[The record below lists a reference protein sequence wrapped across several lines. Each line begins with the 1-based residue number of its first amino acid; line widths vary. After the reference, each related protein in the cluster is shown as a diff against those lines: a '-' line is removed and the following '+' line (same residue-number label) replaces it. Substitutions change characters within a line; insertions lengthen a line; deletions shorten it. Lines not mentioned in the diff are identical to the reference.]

1 MSESSRIEVQKAV
14 DVMDVASKVTC
25 NRFSEEGWKKADAY
39 VPREM
44 EITVYVNGRAL
55 VTILCTA
62 AKLDYLVVGYLY
74 AEGIITDLN
83 DIASMQ
89 LKLDESMAVV
99 ELKDP
104 AFELPTL
111 RKLGCSGSSVYK
123 TQGERIYSDLVT
135 TPEAVLSLMERL
147 QAQMELYPISGGVHT
162 SALADTNELLV
173 VAEDIGRHNT
183 LNKIQ
188 GECIMRG
195 ISTKDKLML
204 ITGRISSEM
213 LLKAAK
219 MHAPIVVS
227 RHAPTKSAI
236 LLATEMTIALVGQ
249 ARGGN
254 LAVFTRPERLG
265 LPQD

>member
-1 MSESSRIEVQKAV
+1 MSESGGIEVQKTV
-14 DVMDVASKVTC
+14 DVMDVASKVDC
-25 NRFSEEGWKKADAY
+25 LRFSEDGWKKDDAY
-39 VPREM
+39 VPKEM
-44 EITVYVNGRAL
+44 ELTVFVNGRAL

-62 AKLDYLVVGYLY
+62 AKLDYLVIGYLY
-74 AEGIITDLN
+74 AEGIINGMD
-83 DIASMQ
+83 DIAGMQ
-89 LKLDESMAVV
+89 LRLDESMAVV
-99 ELKDP
+99 QLKNPD
-104 AFELPTL
+104 FELPTL

-135 TPEAVLSLMERL
+135 NPEAVLSLMERL
-147 QAQMELYPISGGVHT
+147 QSQMELYPISGGVHT
-162 SALADTNELLV
+162 SALADAEKLLV

-227 RHAPTKSAI
+227 RHAPTKSAV
-236 LLATEMTIALVGQ
+236 LLATDMTIALVGQ
-249 ARGGN
+249 ARGN
-254 LAVFTRPERLG
+254 RLTVFTCPERLG
-265 LPQD
+265 LP